1 MLFRYGLLQSMTG
14 HILNHVDIP
23 TWLHDRACPAVQGS
37 KEQKSAAR
45 KTAIQ
50 QLVFDELAT
59 GPSFASKG
67 CLFSSPYATTNRGQ
81 LRSNIRIRF
90 IRSTEYGYMI

>member
-1 MLFRYGLLQSMTG
+1 MTG

-50 QLVFDELAT
+50 QLVFGELA
-59 GPSFASKG
+59 GNRPLLRFERLSFF
-67 CLFSSPYATTNRGQ
+67 FSVCDDEPG
-81 LRSNIRIRF
+81 
-90 IRSTEYGYMI
+90 STPL

>member
-1 MLFRYGLLQSMTG
+1 MLFRYGQLQSVTG

-50 QLVFDELAT
+50 QLVFDGLAT
-59 GPSFASKG
+59 SPSFASKG
-67 CLFSSPYATTNRGQ
+67 CPFSTPYATTNRGQ
-81 LRSNIRIRF
+81 LRSDTRRHF
-90 IRSTEYGYMI
+90 IRSTDT